1 MAATG
6 WRRQVKHL
14 RVLLVLAAVAMIA
27 TTALLLS
34 GGTQAALM
42 RLADEPALF
51 LMVAALSC
59 AVGVPR
65 QAAAYAAGY
74 GFGLWPGMA
83 LSLAAQ
89 VAGCIANVLWARA
102 LARPWAARRIAAS
115 GGRLARLDAYLSA
128 NTFAATLFLRL
139 LPAGNSVALS
149 LLAGTSGAR
158 LGAFVLASAV
168 GFLPQT
174 LVFALLGSGTR
185 LDSWDQIIV
194 AAALFAASALLGWAL
209 WRRRPPGLSHARRQP
224 EGHAGGSGDPQRP
237 QHAQLQP
244 EQTDGC
250 DQRQ

>member
-1 MAATG
+1 
-6 WRRQVKHL
+6 VKHL
-14 RVLLVLAAVAMIA
+14 RVLLVLAAAAMIA
-27 TTALLLS
+27 ATARLLS
-34 GGTQAALM
+34 GGTQAALA

-51 LMVAALSC
+51 LMAAALSC

-74 GFGLWPGMA
+74 GFGLWPGVA

-89 VAGCIANVLWARA
+89 VVGCIADVLWARA
-102 LARPWAARRIAAS
+102 LARPWAARRMTAP

-139 LPAGNSVALS
+139 LPVGNSMALS

-158 LGAFVLASAV
+158 LGSFVLASAL

-174 LVFALLGSGTR
+174 LVFALLGAGTR
-185 LDSWDQIIV
+185 LDSMDQIIV

-209 WRRRPPGLSHARRQP
+209 WRRRPAGLSHADRQP
-224 EGHAGGSGDPQRP
+224 EGHAGGGGDPQGA

-244 EQTDGC
+244 EQADSRH
-250 DQRQ
+250 QRQ